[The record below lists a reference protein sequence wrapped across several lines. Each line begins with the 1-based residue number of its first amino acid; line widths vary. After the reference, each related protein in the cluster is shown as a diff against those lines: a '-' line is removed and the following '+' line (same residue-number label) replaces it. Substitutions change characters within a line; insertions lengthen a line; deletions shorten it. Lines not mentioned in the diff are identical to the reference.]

1 MNAGRYCR
9 SLVLNLWVRICADS
23 LCYRV
28 QCQVSGLFT
37 LLQPKRSGTSVV
49 DHLAAGSQQVC
60 EQMKLLS
67 IIYFL
72 L

>member
-1 MNAGRYCR
+1 MQDVTVDHWFSTCR
-9 SLVLNLWVRICADS
+9 SGHVQTVCA
-23 LCYRV
+23 V
-28 QCQVSGLFT
+28 QCQFSGLFA

>member
-1 MNAGRYCR
+1 MQDVTVDHWFSTCGSGY
-9 SLVLNLWVRICADS
+9 VQTVCAIE
-23 LCYRV
+23 YK
-28 QCQVSGLFT
+28 CQVSGLFA